1 VIRINIVSFIP
12 QFGEFTMTNAES
24 FLSRELDATN
34 GILRL
39 KAAFVARDFYPGLGR
54 LGVKKYRVGKRGW
67 ICERWIAS
75 SVKAENVY
83 KVENEGLSFIAFSK
97 SKAKVSFAESLEL
110 IPRRM
115 LGEKYAKE
123 QNIRFGVL
131 TKILDIGLPIP
142 WHIHAKEEDA
152 KKYWNMNGK
161 EEAYYFLDSPVRGPL
176 PYSHIGVHPD
186 VTEDDLLPLLKRW
199 NDDKVLDL
207 SPAYRLNAGEGF
219 HVFPGIPHAPGTA
232 LTLELQ
238 EESDVYNMLQA
249 YCNGKILSRDI
260 FLKGLP
266 NEEAVADLIDWE
278 KAKDPY
284 FYRRYHTV
292 PEKVVGDEEYGT
304 EYWIFNP
311 NRTWK
316 FSGKELRVPPRRTF
330 ESRENGAYAIL
341 VWKGEGRVGNL
352 KVKAGDSKSDEL
364 FVSYE
369 AAVESHK
376 ITNTGRQELVLY
388 KIFGPD
394 VNRAAIIYNS
404 LEY

>member
-1 VIRINIVSFIP
+1 MMAS
-12 QFGEFTMTNAES
+12 TES
-24 FLSRELDATN
+24 LLNRELDATN

-39 KAAFVARDFYPGLGR
+39 RAAFVARDFYPGLGR

-75 SVKAENVY
+75 SVRAENVY

-97 SKAKVSFAESLEL
+97 SRAKVSFAQSLEL
-110 IPRRM
+110 IPSRM

-123 QNIRFGVL
+123 HDNRFGVL
-131 TKILDIGLPIP
+131 TKILDIGVPIP
-142 WHIHAKEEDA
+142 WHIHAREEDA
-152 KKYWNMNGK
+152 KKYWNMKGK

-176 PYSHIGVHPD
+176 PYSHIGVHSD
-186 VTEDDLLPLLKRW
+186 VTRDDILPLLKRW

-266 NEEAVADLIDWE
+266 SEEAVVDLIDWE

-284 FYRRYHTV
+284 FYNRYHTV
-292 PEKVVGDEEYGT
+292 PEKVASPGEEEYGV
-304 EYWIFNP
+304 EYWAFNP

-316 FSGKELRVPPRRTF
+316 FSGKELRVPPGRAF

-352 KVKAGDSKSDEL
+352 RVKAGDSKLDEL

-369 AAVESHK
+369 AAVEPHK
-376 ITNTGRQELVLY
+376 IADTGRQELVLY

>member
-1 VIRINIVSFIP
+1 
-12 QFGEFTMTNAES
+12 MADAES
-24 FLSRELDATN
+24 ILNRELDATN

-54 LGVKKYRVGKRGW
+54 LGVKRYRVGKRGW

-75 SVKAENVY
+75 SVRAENVY
-83 KVENEGLSFIAFSK
+83 KVENEGLSFIDFSR
-97 SKAKVSFAESLEL
+97 SRVKVSFAESLEL
-110 IPRRM
+110 IPGRM

-123 QNIRFGVL
+123 HENRFGVL

-142 WHIHAKEEDA
+142 WHIHAREEDA

-176 PYSHIGVHPD
+176 PYSHIAVHPD
-186 VTEDDLLPLLKRW
+186 VTRDDLLPLLKRW

-219 HVFPGIPHAPGTA
+219 HIFPGIPHAPGTA

-266 NEEAVADLIDWE
+266 NEEAVVDLIDWE
-278 KAKDPY
+278 KAKDSY

-292 PEKVVGDEEYGT
+292 PERVVGSGEGEYGV
-304 EYWIFNP
+304 EYWVFNP
-311 NRTWK
+311 NRTRR
-316 FSGKELRVPPRRTF
+316 FSGKELRVPPGKTF

-341 VWKGEGRVGNL
+341 VWRGEGRVGNL
-352 KVKAGDSKSDEL
+352 KVKAGDFRLDEL
-364 FVSYE
+364 FVSCE
-369 AAVESHK
+369 AAVEPHE
-376 ITNTGRQELVLY
+376 ITNTGKRELVLY

-394 VNRAAIIYNS
+394 VNIAPIIYDS

>member
-97 SKAKVSFAESLEL
+97 SKAKVSFAQSLEL

-186 VTEDDLLPLLKRW
+186 VTKDDLLPLLKRW

-292 PEKVVGDEEYGT
+292 PEKVLGEEEYGA
-304 EYWIFNP
+304 EYWAFNP

-316 FSGKELRVPPRRTF
+316 FSGKELRVLPGGTF

-341 VWKGEGRVGNL
+341 VWRGEGRVGNS
-352 KVKAGDSKSDEL
+352 KVKAGDCKLDEL

-369 AAVESHK
+369 AAIEPHK

-394 VNRAAIIYNS
+394 VNRAAIIYDS